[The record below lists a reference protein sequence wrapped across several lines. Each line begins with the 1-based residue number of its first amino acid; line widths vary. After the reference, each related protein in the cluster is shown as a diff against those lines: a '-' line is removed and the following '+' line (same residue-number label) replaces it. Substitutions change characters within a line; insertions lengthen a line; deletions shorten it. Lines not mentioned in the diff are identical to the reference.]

1 MPRGG
6 RTKEVRERLATAVA
20 TDLPVRLHTAAVE
33 ARDAE
38 EAWRLAIE
46 RRDAIVVEA
55 IDIHGMPQ
63 SAVAEILG
71 VAKGRIHGILVKSQ
85 PGAGEEQ

>member
-6 RTKEVRERLATAVA
+6 RAKAVSERLAKAVA
-20 TDLPVRLHTAAVE
+20 TDLPTRLHAAATE

-38 EAWRLAIE
+38 EAWRMAVE
-46 RRDAIVVEA
+46 RRDEVVVEA
-55 IDIHGMPQ
+55 IDVHGMPQ

-85 PGAGEEQ
+85 PGAVDQ